1 MEMATYI
8 ISILRMNLNTVLS
21 WGIHNIVACENG
33 IEFLV
38 QGFNFKGWVTIT
50 YNEGT
55 DLFDL
60 NFQNKKSVEKIEGV
74 YVDGLV
80 DVIDRHVEYTGAN
93 YKNDVDTWLRSL

>member
-1 MEMATYI
+1 MEMANYI
-8 ISILRMNLNTVLS
+8 ISILKMNLNTVLS
-21 WGIHNIVACENG
+21 WGIHDIFGYENG
-33 IEFLV
+33 LEFKV
-38 QGFNFKGWVTIT
+38 QGFKFTGWVSIT

-60 NFQNKKSVEKIEGV
+60 SFQNKKGVEKIEGV

-93 YKNDVDTWLRSL
+93 YKNDVDKWLRSL